1 MGNRICF
8 NDNSSSDDDSMKM
21 SNGGMDVFI
30 NILALSGSE
39 LAATDNEKRM
49 IVYLSEKDQIIGQGV
64 VGFHITDMP
73 WDKDTFSQDKEF
85 IIKVIHGARNRLGW
99 ERLEYEP
106 KEEIISRYLDNFE
119 RLINR
124 MTVEDI
130 RENAL
135 KEWLAEADANDPVR
149 NGFPRCKKHNTFLT
163 CLGCQI
169 CNS

>member
-8 NDNSSSDDDSMKM
+8 NDNTSSDDDSMKM
-21 SNGGMDVFI
+21 SNGGTDVFI

-39 LAATDNEKRM
+39 LAAADSEKRM

-64 VGFHITDMP
+64 VGFYITDMP
-73 WDKDTFSQDKEF
+73 WDKDIFFQDKEF

-135 KEWLAEADANDPVR
+135 KEWLAEADANDPVY